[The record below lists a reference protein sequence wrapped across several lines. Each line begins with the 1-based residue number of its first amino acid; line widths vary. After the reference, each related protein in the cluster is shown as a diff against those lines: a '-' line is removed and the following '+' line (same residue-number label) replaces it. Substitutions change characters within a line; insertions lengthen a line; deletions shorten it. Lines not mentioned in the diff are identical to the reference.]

1 MCVVAER
8 KKGFQSAKWVKKWLG
23 GKCWIVSEWKEKN
36 ERDMKDPFPSF
47 VLAAHLRISCLARK
61 NPLPLSLASICHV
74 KSLFTHVASSWQN
87 YYSKRNILHKEK
99 AQIAPDWLGILQH
112 GSASYIF
119 GTPICRRDV
128 MWQYLMYANVS
139 YNVRQVIHLSQ
150 GILIS

>member
-8 KKGFQSAKWVKKWLG
+8 KKGFQPAKWVKKWLG
-23 GKCWIVSEWKEKN
+23 GKCWIVSGWKEKN

-61 NPLPLSLASICHV
+61 NPLPLSLVSICHV
-74 KSLFTHVASSWQN
+74 GKFIRAKETFYTRKRFKSHQIGWGSSN
-87 YYSKRNILHKEK
+87 MTPLH
-99 AQIAPDWLGILQH
+99 IFLGHQY
-112 GSASYIF
+112 G
-119 GTPICRRDV
+119 GRDV
-128 MWQYLMYANVS
+128 MWQYFMYANVS